1 MAGRPK
7 KVEVIEETTIDKV
20 EETTVIEDKEKEELK
35 KKNDEL
41 AEMLLKL
48 QAQLNDVTTR
58 MATGMSTQP
67 TKESSLIGKKIKC
80 INLMRNPLNVS
91 TEPNGKGKMFE
102 FQKYGETKLIKF
114 DELSDIV
121 SSYPNTMGQGLLY
134 IANASAVEELGLS
147 DEYENIH
154 TKEMLDELIYL
165 RRDMDVDVFISMPK
179 ALQES
184 TAVEIARLINANEAI
199 DWNRQKK
206 IKDATGINFEEIA
219 KAIIVESEVQNQK

>member
-7 KVEVIEETTIDKV
+7 KVEVIEEIMIDKV
-20 EETTVIEDKEKEELK
+20 EETTAIEDKEKEELK

-48 QAQLNDVTTR
+48 QAQLNDVTTK

-67 TKESSLIGKKIKC
+67 VKESSLIGKKIKC

-121 SSYPNTMGQGLLY
+121 SSYPNTTGQGLLY

-165 RRDMDVDVFISMPK
+165 RRDMDVDVFVSMPK

-219 KAIIVESEVQNQK
+219 KAIIVESELQNQK

>member
-7 KVEVIEETTIDKV
+7 KVEVIEEITIDKV
-20 EETTVIEDKEKEELK
+20 EETTAIEDKEKEELK

-48 QAQLNDVTTR
+48 QAQLNDVTTK

-67 TKESSLIGKKIKC
+67 VKESSLIGKKIKC

-121 SSYPNTMGQGLLY
+121 SSYPNTTGQGLLY

-165 RRDMDVDVFISMPK
+165 RRDMDVDVFVSMPK

-219 KAIIVESEVQNQK
+219 KAIIVESELQNQK

>member
-48 QAQLNDVTTR
+48 QAQLNDVTTK

-121 SSYPNTMGQGLLY
+121 SSYPNTTGQGLLY

-165 RRDMDVDVFISMPK
+165 RRDMDVDVFVSMPK

>member
-7 KVEVIEETTIDKV
+7 KEATIVDENVTKENTETTTI
-20 EETTVIEDKEKEELK
+20 TVDSEKEELK

-48 QAQLNDVTTR
+48 QAQLNDVTTKL
-58 MATGMSTQP
+58 ATGNSSV
-67 TKESSLIGKKIKC
+67 KETSLVGKKIKC
-80 INLMRNPLNVS
+80 INLMRNHLNVS
-91 TEPNGKGKMFE
+91 TEPYGRGKVFE
-102 FQKYGETKLIKF
+102 FLKYGDSKLIKF

-121 SSYPNTMGQGLLY
+121 SSYPNTMEQGLLY
-134 IANASAVEELGLS
+134 IANPDAVEELGLS

-184 TAVEIARLINANEAI
+184 TATEIARLINANETI

-206 IKDATGINFEEIA
+206 IKDATGFDFEEIA
-219 KAIIVESEVQNQK
+219 RNINTERELATKE

>member
-1 MAGRPK
+1 MAGRPRK
-7 KVEVIEETTIDKV
+7 IEPTEEVLIEKIEETPV
-20 EETTVIEDKEKEELK
+20 VEDKEREELK

-41 AEMLLKL
+41 SEMLLKL
-48 QAQLNDVTTR
+48 QAQLNDVTTK
-58 MATGMSTQP
+58 MATGMISQP
-67 TKESSLIGKKIKC
+67 TKDTSLIGKKIKC

-91 TEPNGKGKMFE
+91 TEPLGKGKMFE
-102 FQKYGETKLIKF
+102 FQKYGESKLIKF

-121 SSYPNTMGQGLLY
+121 SSYPNTMSQGLLY
-134 IANASAVEELGLS
+134 IANANAVEELGLS

-179 ALQES
+179 ALQKS

-199 DWNRQKK
+199 DWNRQKS
-206 IKDATGINFEEIA
+206 IKDATGIDFEEIA
-219 KAIIVESEVQNQK
+219 KAIIIESETLVNN